1 MNRIIVARDPPSL
14 SPMLIEGQYES
25 VRRLVIKLAKAHY
38 LKYRGGSY
46 DFDEI
51 LSNANVHF
59 LKACATFNDEKGGF
73 VTWVYA
79 VVSSGL
85 MGDFRKRLAENRAET
100 RRRELVRVPSEARN
114 ERAFSLSE
122 FLGSLSED
130 GKLVVGLL
138 VDYPMDLA
146 SLVGVRKTRGPI
158 KAGLKV
164 ILRDKGWD
172 NARIKECFDEISFA
186 VRNRE

>member
-1 MNRIIVARDPPSL
+1 MNRLVPARDPPSL
-14 SPMLIEGQYES
+14 REGQYES
-25 VRRLVIKLAKAHY
+25 VRRLIIKLAKQHF

-51 LSNANVHF
+51 LSNANVYF
-59 LKACATFNDEKGGF
+59 IKACDTFDCSKGGF

-85 MGDFRKRLAENRAET
+85 MGDFRRRLAENRAET

-114 ERAFSLSE
+114 ERAFCLTE
-122 FLGSLSED
+122 FLGSLSND
-130 GKLVVGLL
+130 GKTVVSLL

-146 SLVGVRKTRGPI
+146 SLVGVKKTRGPI

-164 ILRDKGWD
+164 LLRDKGWD
-172 NARIKECFDEISFA
+172 NARIKECFEEISFA
-186 VRNRE
+186 VRNRD